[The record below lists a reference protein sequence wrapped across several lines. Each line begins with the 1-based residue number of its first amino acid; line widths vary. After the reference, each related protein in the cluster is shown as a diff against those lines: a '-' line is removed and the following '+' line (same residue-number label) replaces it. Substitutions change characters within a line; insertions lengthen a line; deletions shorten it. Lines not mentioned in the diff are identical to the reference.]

1 MRYRLNNTAQGVA
14 IMIIWWKQWM
24 FDRSWSVMLMMF
36 YLNAIH
42 FPALKKMWTSSKS
55 PKYCIFH
62 DFHVFCNVNLIQ
74 KSQVLNFF
82 YWMFH
87 LCSGLTEYARNL
99 NLKWKM
105 GLIFVWLT
113 WSLKATLWHRLIVCL
128 FVFNIKEP
136 TLFSVSV
143 NSPTWPGH
151 EFQRQCCRPLWLF
164 AWAVVSY
171 TIFLLV
177 QVVL

>member
-1 MRYRLNNTAQGVA
+1 MRYRLINTAQGVA
-14 IMIIWWKQWM
+14 IMIIWWKQRM

-62 DFHVFCNVNLIQ
+62 FHVFCNVDFQ

-82 YWMFH
+82 YWMIH

-113 WSLKATLWHRLIVCL
+113 YLWKPHCGIDWLFVCL
-128 FVFNIKEP
+128 SSASK
-136 TLFSVSV
+136 
-143 NSPTWPGH
+143 SPHCFQSAWIHPRDLVTSSRAIVVGH
-151 EFQRQCCRPLWLF
+151 FGCLHG
-164 AWAVVSY
+164 
-171 TIFLLV
+171 LL
-177 QVVL
+177 